1 MKLIVTVRR
10 GDVGPAVKAVQE
22 TWSSRT
28 ADLEPGSPPILAID
42 GVFGPMTD
50 EFVRS
55 FQHSLTYTIDTR
67 VDGIVGPVTWRAM
80 MTDYLED

>member
-1 MKLIVTVRR
+1 MIITVQQ

-22 TWSSRT
+22 TWAWRT
-28 ADLEPGSPPILAID
+28 VDGSTDSPPILAVD

-50 EFVRS
+50 QWVRD
-55 FQHSLTYTIDTR
+55 FQQTLNYSIDTP